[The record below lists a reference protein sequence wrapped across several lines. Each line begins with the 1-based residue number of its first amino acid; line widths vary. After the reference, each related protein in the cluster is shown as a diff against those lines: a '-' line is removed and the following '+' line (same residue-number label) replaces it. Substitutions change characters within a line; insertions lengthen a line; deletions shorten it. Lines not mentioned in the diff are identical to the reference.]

1 MKQPDQDA
9 TRPTM
14 ADVSRAAGVSPTT
27 VSLILNGRDGKIS
40 KATRER
46 VLATVADLEYRP
58 NRAAQSLR
66 LGKTSTIGFLT
77 DEIAIEPFSGPMI
90 AAIHDLAWEQRS
102 LLLMVNTT
110 RNPTRLRM
118 AVHDLLDR
126 QVDALI
132 FAAMGTRQV
141 DFPDIGAASVPILL
155 VNAFTA
161 DGRLPSILPD
171 ELAGGRAAVEH
182 VLAMG
187 HERITF
193 IAGREGAWA
202 TKMRI
207 QGYREGLDAAGLDP
221 ERYPVYLGNYRID
234 SGYELTLR
242 VMRTKKP
249 PTALLLGNDQMAT
262 GAYLALARL
271 GIRIPDDVSVVGY
284 DDEPIA
290 ADLTPALTTV
300 RIPFY
305 EMGRI
310 AAQHTLAGTI
320 GQLPARTFEPCTII
334 HRSSTNPPP
343 GE

>member
-1 MKQPDQDA
+1 MKQPAQDA
-9 TRPTM
+9 PRPTM

-40 KATRER
+40 TATRER
-46 VLATVADLEYRP
+46 VLATVADLDYRP

-110 RNPTRLRM
+110 RNASRLRA
-118 AVHDLLDR
+118 AVEDLLDR

-141 DFPDIGAASVPILL
+141 DFPDLARRIPTLL
-155 VNAFTA
+155 VNAFTP
-161 DGRLPSILPD
+161 DGRLPAILPD

-187 HERITF
+187 HRRITF

-202 TKMRI
+202 TRMRI
-207 QGYREGLDAAGLDP
+207 QGFRDGLVAAGLDP
-221 ERYPVYLGNYRID
+221 DRYPIYLGNYRID
-234 SGYELTLR
+234 SGYELTMR
-242 VMRTKKP
+242 VMGVKKP

-262 GAYLALARL
+262 GAYLALARMGL
-271 GIRIPDDVSVVGY
+271 RIPDDVSVVGY

-290 ADLTPALTTV
+290 ADLAPALTTV

-320 GQLPARTFEPCTII
+320 AELPPRTFEPCTII

>member
-1 MKQPDQDA
+1 MSDEADA

-14 ADVSRAAGVSPTT
+14 ADVGRAAGVSPTT
-27 VSLILNGRDGKIS
+27 VSLVLNGRDTKIS
-40 KATRER
+40 NATRER
-46 VLATVADLEYRP
+46 VLAAVQSLDYRP
-58 NRAAQSLR
+58 NRAAQGLR
-66 LGKTSTIGFLT
+66 LGTTSTIGFLT

-90 AAIHDLAWEQRS
+90 AGIHDLAWERRS

-110 RNPTRLRM
+110 RNPSRLRA
-118 AVHDLLDR
+118 AVEDLLDR
-126 QVDALI
+126 RVDGLL

-141 DFPDIGAASVPILL
+141 DFPSVPPSTPTLL

-161 DGRLPSILPD
+161 DGRLPAILPD
-171 ELAGGRAAVEH
+171 EIAGGRAAVEH
-182 VLAMG
+182 VLSLG
-187 HERITF
+187 HRRIGF

-207 QGYREGLDAAGLDP
+207 QGFREGLEAAGLDP
-221 ERYPVYLGNYRID
+221 SRSPIHLGNYRID
-234 SGYELTLR
+234 SGYELTWT
-242 VMRTKKP
+242 VMRGKKP

-262 GAYLALARL
+262 GAYIALARL
-271 GIRIPDDVSVVGY
+271 GLRIPDDVSVVGY
-284 DDEPIA
+284 DDEPLA
-290 ADLTPALTTV
+290 ADLSPALTTV

-310 AAQHTLAGTI
+310 AAQHILDRTAGD
-320 GQLPARTFEPCTII
+320 LPSRIYEPCTII

>member
-1 MKQPDQDA
+1 MKHPEQDA
-9 TRPTM
+9 PRPTM
-14 ADVSRAAGVSPTT
+14 ADVSRAAGVSQTT

-40 KATRER
+40 TATRER
-46 VLATVADLEYRP
+46 VLATVAELDYRP

-110 RNPTRLRM
+110 RNPTRLRL
-118 AVHDLLDR
+118 AVADLLDR

-141 DFPDIGAASVPILL
+141 EFPDIGGRVPTLL
-155 VNAFTA
+155 VNAFTP
-161 DGRLPSILPD
+161 DGKLPSILPD

-207 QGYREGLDAAGLDP
+207 QGYREGLEAAGLDP
-221 ERYPVYLGNYRID
+221 GRHPVYHGNYRID
-234 SGYELTLR
+234 SGYELTFR
-242 VMRTKKP
+242 IMDVKKP

-262 GAYLALARL
+262 GAYLALARMGL
-271 GIRIPDDVSVVGY
+271 RIPDDVSVVGY

-290 ADLTPALTTV
+290 ADLAPALTTV

-320 GQLPARTFEPCTII
+320 GDLPSRTFEPCTIS

>member
-1 MKQPDQDA
+1 
-9 TRPTM
+9 
-14 ADVSRAAGVSPTT
+14 
-27 VSLILNGRDGKIS
+27 
-40 KATRER
+40 
-46 VLATVADLEYRP
+46 
-58 NRAAQSLR
+58 
-66 LGKTSTIGFLT
+66 
-77 DEIAIEPFSGPMI
+77 MI
-90 AAIHDLAWEQRS
+90 AGIHDLAWEQRS

-110 RNPTRLRM
+110 RNPTRLRT

-141 DFPDIGAASVPILL
+141 DFPDVGGSKVPILL
-155 VNAFTA
+155 VNAFTP
-161 DGRLPSILPD
+161 DGRLPVDPARRARRRTRRRRAR
-171 ELAGGRAAVEH
+171 AGAWVTGGIA
-182 VLAMG
+182 
-187 HERITF
+187 F

-202 TKMRI
+202 TRMRI
-207 QGYREGLDAAGLDP
+207 QGYREGLEAAGLDP
-221 ERYPVYLGNYRID
+221 SRHPIYLGNYRID

-242 VMRTKKP
+242 VMRGKKP

-262 GAYLALARL
+262 GAYLALARM
-271 GIRIPDDVSVVGY
+271 GVRIPDDVSVVGY

-290 ADLTPALTTV
+290 ADLAPALTTV

-310 AAQHTLAGTI
+310 AAQHTLERHDRTSC
-320 GQLPARTFEPCTII
+320 PSRTFEPCTII

>member
-1 MKQPDQDA
+1 MKDPEQDA
-9 TRPTM
+9 PRPTM

-27 VSLILNGRDGKIS
+27 VSLILNGRDSKIS
-40 KATRER
+40 KSTRER
-46 VLATVADLEYRP
+46 VLATVADLDYRP

-118 AVHDLLDR
+118 AVKDLLDR
-126 QVDALI
+126 RVDALI

-141 DFPDIGAASVPILL
+141 EFPDIGGRVPTLL
-155 VNAFTA
+155 VNAFTP
-161 DGRLPSILPD
+161 DGKLPSILPD

-187 HERITF
+187 HQRIAF

-207 QGYREGLDAAGLDP
+207 QGYREGLEAAGLDP
-221 ERYPVYLGNYRID
+221 GQHPIYLGNYRID
-234 SGYELTLR
+234 SGYELTLQ
-242 VMRTKKP
+242 VMGATLP

-262 GAYLALARL
+262 GAYLALARMGL
-271 GIRIPDDVSVVGY
+271 RIPDDVSVVGY

-290 ADLTPALTTV
+290 ADLAPALTTV

-310 AAQHTLAGTI
+310 AAQHTLEGTV
-320 GQLPARTFEPCTII
+320 GDLPSRTFEPCTII